1 MVCMKK
7 SVLLLLLVVIVA
19 CAPTQN
25 DGAQPADFRYG
36 SEGLYMSFVSNLPP
50 PRLLDSEPFNVMLMV
65 ENRGTANVGR
75 SDGDIFLS
83 GFDSKIIALSTDR
96 QSLPELEGRGPFIP
110 KGGFNT
116 VQFSG
121 TIARLSSYRID
132 KYQPTILATACYKY
146 ETVASAQV
154 CIDPNPFSATSVPK
168 VCTPG
173 TVSLGSQ
180 GAPIAVTSVEVE
192 PSPTKTRFRINIQNV
207 GGGDVFMPDNLAKC
221 SPYSSPG
228 LGFNEVDFVRVDEV
242 MIAGTTLKTSCKPID
257 GMGALRLTGGSA
269 SLFCEFDVA
278 SMRAQSAYLS
288 PLNVILKYGYRQSIY
303 MPIEI
308 RPTS

>member
-1 MVCMKK
+1 MKK
-7 SVLLLLLVVIVA
+7 SVLLLFLAVVVA
-19 CAPTQN
+19 CAPVQKE
-25 DGAQPADFRYG
+25 AAEPVDFRYG
-36 SEGLYMSFVSNLPP
+36 TEGLYMSFVPNLPP

-65 ENRGTANVGR
+65 ENRGTTNVGR
-75 SDGDIFLS
+75 GDGDIFLS
-83 GFDSKIIALSTDR
+83 GFDPRIITMSADR
-96 QSLPELEGRGPFIP
+96 QPVPDLEGRGPFIP

-116 VQFSG
+116 VSFSG
-121 TIARLSSYRID
+121 TIAKLSSYRID
-132 KYQPTILATACYKY
+132 KYQPTILATACYRY

-154 CIDPNPFSATSVPK
+154 CIDPNPFAPASAPK

-192 PSPTKTRFRINIQNV
+192 PSPTKTRFRIHLQNV
-207 GGGDVFMPDNLAKC
+207 GGGDVFLPDSEYLSKC
-221 SPYSSPG
+221 SPYSDPG

-242 MIAGTTLKTSCKPID
+242 MIAGTSLKASCKPLD
-257 GMGALRLTGGSA
+257 SRGSLRLTGGSA

-303 MPIEI
+303 MPVEI